1 MLNTT
6 IGGRAGALI
15 QPIRLIFSLSCTIK
29 AVRRYLLFL
38 FLILSSSSVF
48 AQKLD
53 TMFFNLYTDSLKK
66 GTYNYINVDG
76 RFSDGS
82 FRPLGIKELKFS
94 ASSGTFTGNSLFV
107 DTSFRDAKL
116 TVRIQSRTN
125 PKMQSE
131 KVIYIK
137 TVKDPGRL
145 PTMEEV
151 LGTKSSDSGSERRK
165 KKR

>member
-1 MLNTT
+1 
-6 IGGRAGALI
+6 
-15 QPIRLIFSLSCTIK
+15 
-29 AVRRYLLFL
+29 VRPYLLVFFL
-38 FLILSSSSVF
+38 VLSASRLS

-53 TMFFNLYTDSLKK
+53 TIFFNLYTDSLKK

-82 FRPLGIKELKFS
+82 FRPLGTKELKFS
-94 ASSGTFTGNSLFV
+94 ASSGTFTGNSLFI

-116 TVRIQSRTN
+116 TVRIQSRAN

-137 TVKDPGRL
+137 TVNDPGTL
-145 PTMEEV
+145 PTMEDV
-151 LGTKSSDSGSERRK
+151 MGTKSSDSGSERRK

>member
-1 MLNTT
+1 MLNTE
-6 IGGRAGALI
+6 IVGQAGAFI
-15 QPIRLIFSLSCTIK
+15 QPIRLIFSLSSTIK
-29 AVRRYLLFL
+29 AVRPYLLVFFL
-38 FLILSSSSVF
+38 VLSASRLS

-53 TMFFNLYTDSLKK
+53 TIFFNLYTDSLKK

-82 FRPLGIKELKFS
+82 FRPLGTKELKFS
-94 ASSGTFTGNSLFV
+94 ASSGTFTGNSLFI
-107 DTSFRDAKL
+107 DTFFRDAKL
-116 TVRIQSRTN
+116 TVRIQSRAN

-137 TVKDPGRL
+137 TVNDPGML

-151 LGTKSSDSGSERRK
+151 MGTKSSDSGSERRK